1 MPRRPSFGDTLC
13 TSTWLISGKPCK
25 SAARKGAETCP
36 AHDPAGD
43 QRRPPPPDEIR
54 CNATNKESGERCR
67 NGHGPGGKVCGKH
80 GGKAAQVKRAAT
92 ARTTEAELVTL
103 ATGLVGKPV
112 GNPLTELS
120 KLAGRARAWM
130 ELLEDRVQALLDEDH
145 ADPEHIERDER
156 GKPVERG
163 IRYRG
168 GAGEQTRAEVQ
179 LYERA
184 MGQLGT
190 LLTAIARLDID
201 SRLAAIT
208 EKQADAVIAA
218 LEAGLTAAG
227 VNEPGQRTL
236 AKAAASRELR
246 LVK

>member
-1 MPRRPSFGDTLC
+1 MLKRPGPGDIHCAGVWPIT
-13 TSTWLISGKPCK
+13 GKNCGN
-25 SAARKGAETCP
+25 AARPGTETCL
-36 AHDPAGD
+36 AHDPSGD
-43 QRRPPPPDEIR
+43 LRAPAPPEHQR
-54 CNATNKESGERCR
+54 CTATNRESGERCR
-67 NGHGPGGKVCGKH
+67 RYHRSGGKVCAQH
-80 GGKAAQVKRAAT
+80 GGNAKQVRQAAVTRV
-92 ARTTEAELVTL
+92 TEAHLTAQ
-103 ATGLVGKPV
+103 ATNLVGKPV

-130 ELLEDRVQALLDEDH
+130 ELLEERVQALLD
-145 ADPEHIERDER
+145 DEPAPGEQVD
-156 GKPVERG
+156 GKKERG

-190 LLTAIARLDID
+190 LLTSIARLNID
-201 SRLAAIT
+201 ERLAAIT
-208 EKQADAVIAA
+208 ERQADAVIAA

-227 VNEPGQRTL
+227 VHDLSQRTL

>member
-1 MPRRPSFGDTLC
+1 MPDLDVC
-13 TSTWLISGKPCK
+13 
-25 SAARKGAETCP
+25 E
-36 AHDPAGD
+36 AHHPDGD
-43 QRRPPPPDEIR
+43 QRVAPPSEEIR
-54 CNATNKESGERCR
+54 CTGTNRESGERCR
-67 NGHGPGGKVCGKH
+67 RPHRPGGKVCNKH
-80 GGKAAQVKRAAT
+80 GGNGANARNGAQKRV
-92 ARTTEAELVTL
+92 TEAKLATL
-103 ATGLVGKPV
+103 ASNLVGSPV

-130 ELLEDRVQALLDEDH
+130 ELLEDRVQTLLDEEAAASDESDGK
-145 ADPEHIERDER
+145 AD
-156 GKPVERG
+156 GKKERG

-168 GAGEQTRAEVQ
+168 AAGEQTRAEVQ

-190 LLTAIARLDID
+190 LLTAIARLNID
-201 SRLAAIT
+201 ERLAQIT
-208 EKQADAVIAA
+208 ERQAEAVIAA

-227 VNEPGQRTL
+227 VVDPGQRTL